1 MCNRGCTSVYRN
13 DLLLARVDD
22 AHFLVLAGGAD
33 EAAVAVPA
41 RTEDDVWVHV
51 LQRDECLARAHVP
64 DHDRVI
70 AT

>member
-1 MCNRGCTSVYRN
+1 MCTYGN

-41 RTEDDVWVHV
+41 DAVDDVWVH
-51 LQRDECLARAHVP
+51 LIQGDERLTRAHVP
-64 DHDRVI
+64 DHDHVI